1 MAAIEQWEETMLNA
15 GKQSTNTQKPGKVV
29 AVKKKPTVP
38 QTVIST
44 QRGNIT
50 KPSNEKKENEEYK
63 EVRISLMELMQ
74 QLHNNKDQL
83 NAKMTHLAEEIYKQI
98 HG

>member
-1 MAAIEQWEETMLNA
+1 M
-15 GKQSTNTQKPGKVV
+15 NTQKPGKVV
-29 AVKKKPTVP
+29 AVKKKPIAP

-44 QRGNIT
+44 QRGNAI

-63 EVRISLMELMQ
+63 AVRISLMELMH

-83 NAKMTHLAEEIYKQI
+83 NTKMTYLAEEIYKQI